1 MHIAAF
7 QIAFAA
13 SAGRATLVMLFLMT
27 STKFCIEGPIKKKEE
42 YICSGL
48 YMKLHVNSSP
58 RSSFRFHPKSAGTT
72 VLSVSKY
79 IFHFILML
87 TEATPYNFRIL

>member
-13 SAGRATLVMLFLMT
+13 SVGRAMLVRLFLMT

-58 RSSFRFHPKSAGTT
+58 RSSFGFHPKLVGTT
-72 VLSVSKY
+72 LLSVYSVLS
-79 IFHFILML
+79 
-87 TEATPYNFRIL
+87 